1 MISLLK
7 GKIFKSTVLTQSG
20 VGYKVYTVEKFKDN
34 ADVSLHISTVV
45 RENSI
50 MLFGFKNDI
59 DLQFFENLIKIN
71 GVGPQT
77 ALLILRELT
86 LDEIFYAIE
95 KNDKNAFSKVKG
107 LGPKGSQRLISDFV
121 IPKEFNPGVNSTNNV
136 RGDIVDLLVNLGYE
150 EKIVKDILNVIKS
163 ESESEI
169 VSEALSL
176 LRSKA

>member
-1 MISLLK
+1 
-7 GKIFKSTVLTQSG
+7 
-20 VGYKVYTVEKFKDN
+20 
-34 ADVSLHISTVV
+34 
-45 RENSI
+45 

-59 DLQFFENLIKIN
+59 DLQFFENLNKIN

-121 IPKEFNPGVNSTNNV
+121 IPKEFNPGVNPTYNNV

-150 EKIVKDILNVIKS
+150 EKIVKDILNLIKS
-163 ESESEI
+163 ESESDI

>member
-7 GKIFKSTVLTQSG
+7 GRIFKNTILTQSG
-20 VGYKVYTVEKFKDN
+20 VGYKVYTVDKFIDN
-34 ADVSLHISTVV
+34 EDVSLHISTVV

-50 MLFGFKNDI
+50 MLFGFKKDI
-59 DLQFFENLIKIN
+59 QLEFFENLNKVN

-86 LDEIFYAIE
+86 LDEIFHAIQ

-121 IPKEFNPGVNSTNNV
+121 IPKEFNPGVNSTNSG
-136 RGDIVDLLVNLGYE
+136 RGEIVDLLVNLGYE
-150 EKIVKDILNVIKS
+150 EKIVKDILNIIKS
-163 ESESEI
+163 DSESEI

-176 LRSKA
+176 LRSRT

>member
-20 VGYKVYTVEKFKDN
+20 VGYKVYTVDKFKDN
-34 ADVSLHISTVV
+34 DDVSLHISTVV

-59 DLQFFENLIKIN
+59 DLQFFENLNKIN

-121 IPKEFNPGVNSTNNV
+121 IPKEFNPGVNSNSNV

-163 ESESEI
+163 ESESDI